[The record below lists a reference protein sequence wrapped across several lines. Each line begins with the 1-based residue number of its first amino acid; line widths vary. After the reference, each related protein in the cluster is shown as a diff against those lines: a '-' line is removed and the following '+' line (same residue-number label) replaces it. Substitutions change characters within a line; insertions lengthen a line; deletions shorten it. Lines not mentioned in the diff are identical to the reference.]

1 MSKAQRLDF
10 LVASPLRVE
19 AMNLA
24 QGQPGR

>member
-10 LVASPLRVE
+10 LVASPLGVE
-19 AMNLA
+19 AINLA